1 MWYFIP
7 VSLAG
12 SDVSYLWRSGFETFS
27 VGLINSQLEAVDV
40 REVDAVWDAEDLVQR
55 VLQAEKG
62 QPVFTTNYWASGGLK
77 KKLV

>member
-1 MWYFIP
+1 MRNIFP
-7 VSLAG
+7 VSSAG
-12 SDVSYLWRSGFETFS
+12 HDVSYLWRSGFETFS

-55 VLQAEKG
+55 VLKAEKD
-62 QPVFTTNYWASGGLK
+62 QPVFTNNYWASGGLK